1 MVDHDL
7 PGESDA
13 AFAALEHEL
22 KRLTTGL
29 RRIRGHGNQ
38 HSRGLTM
45 AQYGFVEALLDTA
58 EPIAVG
64 TLAIKAG
71 LSRPS
76 ATTMAR
82 TLAEAGIVERSGD
95 PQDARVVRLA
105 LTAEGRRQADQRRVE
120 QQRWRDQIAS
130 TVGIADLA
138 PGARVL
144 AAIADQ
150 IDAYLAA
157 QSSPG
162 APPDPDDDLC

>member
-1 MVDHDL
+1 MRDHDL
-7 PGESDA
+7 PGEADA

-29 RRIRGHGNQ
+29 RRVRGHGNQ

-45 AQYGFVEALLDTA
+45 AQYGFVEALIDTEA
-58 EPIAVG
+58 PIAVG
-64 TLAIKAG
+64 TLARQAG

-82 TLAEAGIVERSGD
+82 ALEDAGIVVRSGD
-95 PQDARVVRLA
+95 PHDARVVRLE
-105 LTAEGRRQADQRRVE
+105 LTAEGRRQANERLAEQRE
-120 QQRWRDQIAS
+120 WRDQIAS
-130 TVGIADLA
+130 AVGIADLA

-150 IDAYLAA
+150 IDTYLES
-157 QSSPG
+157 QSGPG
-162 APPDPDDDLC
+162 VPPDPDEPLC